1 MDRFTRR
8 DAFKMGTGVALGG
21 AALVDARPAH
31 SAVPVVNVPMPNQPP
46 EPGATIRVIRPSKFV
61 EADEVVWN
69 ENQAKFIKA
78 TGIQV
83 RTDYVGWEDIR
94 AQVAVAARTGAGP
107 DVVAGWAADPHLY
120 ADKIIDMTELA
131 NYLGKKY
138 GGWGPVPE
146 RFGKKFG
153 TNQWLSIPM
162 GSGGGALVWRKSW
175 VNEVG
180 YSSPP
185 NELDRFLDMC
195 RKLQKINRPV
205 GFALGNAVGDGNG
218 TATWLLWSHGGY
230 QVDEAGKVTINS
242 KETIAALKYAAELY
256 KTFIPGTLSWLDP
269 SNNKAY
275 IAEEV
280 SLTPNGVSVYFVLK
294 SDPKY
299 AKIAEDTQHS
309 RLPGAVG
316 TRYPETANVLNAMVF
331 KHSKFPN
338 AAKEFIRFMME
349 VEQYDPW
356 LTKCLGY
363 WAHPLLAF
371 DKSDAW
377 TSDPK
382 VLPFRDA
389 QKMSYWIGYK
399 GPISAAS
406 GAVDAEY
413 VLVQMFASVCSGQ
426 ATPQEAAKEAER
438 RITRIYRRAA

>member
-8 DAFKMGTGVALGG
+8 DAFKMGTGAALGV
-21 AALVDARPAH
+21 AALAPEAM
-31 SAVPVVNVPMPNQPP
+31 AQGMQAGIPVANVPAPNQPA
-46 EPGATIRVIRPSKFV
+46 EAGATIRVIRPSKFV
-61 EADEVVWN
+61 EADEAVWN

-120 ADKIIDMTELA
+120 ADKILDMTELA
-131 NYLGKKY
+131 EYLGKKY
-138 GGWGPVPE
+138 GGWGPLPE

-162 GSGGGALVWRKSW
+162 GCGGGAMVYRKSW

-180 YSSPP
+180 YSGIP
-185 NELDRFLDMC
+185 NELDRFLDLC
-195 RKLQKINRPV
+195 RKMQKAGHPA

-218 TATWLLWSHGGY
+218 TASWLLWSHGGA
-230 QVDEAGKVTINS
+230 QVDEKGAVTINS
-242 KETIAALKYAAELY
+242 RQTIEALKYAAELY

-280 SLTPNGVSVYFVLK
+280 GLTPNGVSVYFVLK

-299 AKIAEDTQHS
+299 AKIAEDTQHA

-331 KHSKFPN
+331 
-338 AAKEFIRFMME
+338 
-349 VEQYDPW
+349 
-356 LTKCLGY
+356 
-363 WAHPLLAF
+363 
-371 DKSDAW
+371 
-377 TSDPK
+377 
-382 VLPFRDA
+382 
-389 QKMSYWIGYK
+389 
-399 GPISAAS
+399 
-406 GAVDAEY
+406 
-413 VLVQMFASVCSGQ
+413 
-426 ATPQEAAKEAER
+426 
-438 RITRIYRRAA
+438 